1 MGLMG
6 TRAARRI
13 DVEMKPDDLVI
24 AGDIGGTKTT
34 LGVFSEGEKRP
45 AQHLT
50 RTYES
55 AGAPSLE
62 RLLED
67 FLAVHRGPVRGAC
80 FGIAGPVVNGRC
92 KTTNLPWEVSES
104 RISRLFGWPRV
115 KLINDLAATA
125 TALPLLSPEE
135 VHVLNRATCAAGA
148 PIAVVAPGTGL
159 GMAFLIPHE
168 NKMVP
173 VSSEG
178 GHMDF
183 PPVLDGH
190 CSLWRDLKNR
200 FGHVSI
206 ERVVSGPGLVDLYLW
221 LRKESG
227 IAEPEWLRAELSTGD
242 AAEII
247 STNGMEE
254 RDAVCTEAMRHFVRI
269 LAAVCGNAALMLVA
283 RGGVYLGGGIPP
295 KILPLL
301 DDGRFIEAF
310 CDKGR
315 FSELMRDIPVRVIM
329 NPRAALLGAARAGLD
344 MLNPPSDS
352 P

>member
-1 MGLMG
+1 
-6 TRAARRI
+6 
-13 DVEMKPDDLVI
+13 MKPDDLVI

-34 LGVFSEGEKRP
+34 LGIFSEGGKRP
-45 AQHLT
+45 TQHLI

-55 AGAPSLE
+55 RLAPSLE
-62 RLLED
+62 KLLEN
-67 FLAVHRGPVRGAC
+67 FMAVHEGPVLAAC

-104 RISRLFGWPRV
+104 RISRLFGWPEV

-125 TALPLLSPEE
+125 TALPLLSSRQF
-135 VHVLNRATCAAGA
+135 HVLNKGRSAAGA

-168 NKMVP
+168 KGMVP

-183 PPVLDGH
+183 PPVMEAH
-190 CSLWRDLKNR
+190 CSLWRDLRHR
-200 FGHVSI
+200 FGHVSM
-206 ERVVSGPGLVDLYLW
+206 ERVVSGPGLVDLYRW

-227 IAEPEWLRAELSTGD
+227 IAEPEWLSTKLSAGDPAEVVST
-242 AAEII
+242 A
-247 STNGMEE
+247 GMER
-254 RDAVCTEAMRHFVRI
+254 RDTVCTEAMRHFVRI
-269 LAAVCGNAALMLVA
+269 LGSVCGNAALVVVA
-283 RGGVYLGGGIPP
+283 RGGLYLGGGIPP

-301 DDGRFIEAF
+301 DDGGFIEAF

-315 FSELMRDIPVRVIM
+315 FSGLMRDIPVRVIM
-329 NPRAALLGAARAGLD
+329 NPRAALLGAARVALD
-344 MLNPPSDS
+344 IR
-352 P
+352 

>member
-1 MGLMG
+1 M
-6 TRAARRI
+6 
-13 DVEMKPDDLVI
+13 EMKPDDLVI

-34 LGVFSEGEKRP
+34 LGIFSEGKGRP
-45 AQHLT
+45 TQHLI

-55 AGAPSLE
+55 GLAPSLE
-62 RLLED
+62 KLLED
-67 FLAVHRGPVRGAC
+67 FLAVHEGPVHAAC

-104 RISRLFGWPRV
+104 RISGLFGWPGV

-125 TALPLLSPEE
+125 TALPLLSSREL
-135 VHVLNRATCAAGA
+135 HVLNKGRSAAGA

-168 NKMVP
+168 KGMIP

-183 PPVLDGH
+183 PPVMEGH
-190 CSLWRDLKNR
+190 CSLWRDLRHR

-206 ERVVSGPGLVDLYLW
+206 ERVVSGPGLVDLYRW

-227 IAEPEWLRAELSTGD
+227 VAEPEWLSIELSNGD
-242 AAEII
+242 PAEVV
-247 STNGMEE
+247 STAGMER
-254 RDAVCTEAMRHFVRI
+254 RDSVCVEAMDHFVRI
-269 LAAVCGNAALMLVA
+269 LGAVCGNAALVVVA
-283 RGGVYLGGGIPP
+283 RGGLYLGGGIPP

-301 DDGRFIEAF
+301 DDGGFIEAF

-315 FSELMRDIPVRVIM
+315 FSGLMRDIPVRVIM
-329 NPRAALLGAARAGLD
+329 NPRAALLGAARVALD
-344 MLNPPSDS
+344 MR
-352 P
+352 

>member
-1 MGLMG
+1 MESKC
-6 TRAARRI
+6 
-13 DVEMKPDDLVI
+13 DYLVI

-34 LGVFSEGEKRP
+34 LGVFSAGGERP

-50 RTYES
+50 LTYES
-55 AGAPSLE
+55 ASVPSLE
-62 RLLED
+62 KLLED
-67 FLAVHRGPVRGAC
+67 FVTVHPEPVRAAC
-80 FGIAGPVVNGRC
+80 FGVAGPVVNASC

-125 TALPLLSPEE
+125 MAVPLLSSAEL
-135 VHVLNRATCAAGA
+135 HVLNKATAAAGA

-159 GMAFLIPHE
+159 GMAFLVPHE
-168 NKMVP
+168 KEMVV

-183 PPVLDGH
+183 PLVLDEH
-190 CSLWRDLKNR
+190 CSLWRELKNR

-206 ERVVSGPGLVDLYLW
+206 ERVVSGPGLVDLYRW

-227 IAEPEWLRAELSTGD
+227 IAEPEWLSTQLSAGDPAEVVST
-242 AAEII
+242 A
-247 STNGMEE
+247 GMNR
-254 RDAVCTEAMRHFVRI
+254 RDSVCTEAMRHFVRI
-269 LAAVCGNAALMLVA
+269 LGSVCGNAALMLVS
-283 RGGVYLGGGIPP
+283 RGGLYLGGGIPP

-301 DDGRFIEAF
+301 DDGGFIEAY

-315 FSELMRDIPVRVIM
+315 FSGLMRDIPVRVIM
-329 NPRAALLGAARAGLD
+329 NSRAALLGSARVALD
-344 MLNPPSDS
+344 MC
-352 P
+352 